1 MNPFFVSPF
10 ASLFAAAA
18 LCVLPGLSHGQTLR
32 QDTSIVRQTVEQFLR
47 VQTAGLPGEVEIA
60 VGSVDARTNLPQC
73 AAPEA
78 FMPNGSRIWG
88 KTTVGVRCTTP
99 APWTIYVSATVKVI
113 GEYVITAAPLAQGQT
128 VSASDIVKIKGDLT
142 TLPNGIITD
151 ANQAIGRTVTISLP
165 SGTPLRN
172 DSLRTQPAVQQGQSV
187 RVVSAGPGFRVST
200 EARALNNAAEGQIA
214 QARTASGQVV
224 SGIAKAGG
232 VVEVS
237 Y

>member
-1 MNPFFVSPF
+1 MNPFF
-10 ASLFAAAA
+10 ASLSVAATIAI
-18 LCVLPGLSHGQTLR
+18 CVLPGLSHAQAVR
-32 QDTSIVRQTVEQFLR
+32 QDTSVIRQTVEQFLR
-47 VQTAGLPGEVEIA
+47 VQTAGLPGEVDIS
-60 VGSVDARTNLPQC
+60 VGSVDGRTNLPQC

-99 APWTIYVSATVKVI
+99 SPWTIYISASVKVI
-113 GEYVITAAPLAQGQT
+113 GEYVITAAPLAQGHT
-128 VSASDIVKIKGDLT
+128 VSAGDIVKIKGDLT
-142 TLPNGIITD
+142 TLPNSIITD
-151 ANQAIGRTVTISLP
+151 PNQAVGRTVAISLP
-165 SGTPLRN
+165 SGAPLRN

-187 RVVSAGPGFRVST
+187 RVVSSGPGFRVST
-200 EARALNNAAEGQIA
+200 EARALNNAVEGQIA

-232 VVEVS
+232 VVEVG